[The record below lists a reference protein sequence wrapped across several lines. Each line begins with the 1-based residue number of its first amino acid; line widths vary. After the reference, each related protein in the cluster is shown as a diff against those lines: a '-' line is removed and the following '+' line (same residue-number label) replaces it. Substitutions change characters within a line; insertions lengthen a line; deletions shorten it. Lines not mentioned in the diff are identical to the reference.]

1 MTTTV
6 AFPTETAPC
15 LDFGMLRR
23 VFITL
28 GLGLL
33 LMSPMAPD
41 PIAFAVGGMVP
52 AVLIQ
57 IVSTPTMPAGILYF
71 LFWQWLQ
78 IFARVFQGVFDGMPM
93 SRSIYGQ
100 SVEDAYWYMMAS
112 VVVLAVAV
120 RIVLGNVPAPTER
133 NRIAHLNWRPADVF
147 AVYIG
152 SFVLSL
158 ITSQIVRF
166 VPSLY
171 QQFDAL
177 GKLKTA
183 VLLVLFTVV
192 LGLNKGYQFLFAA
205 LGIELVMGFTGLLSE
220 FRGVFI
226 VLAISAV
233 AARVKWTTITSI
245 AAVGWLVALLG
256 LALFWTAVKTDYR
269 AVATEASLRMEEET
283 TQEITA
289 SFEDRIGFILD
300 RVLSPDEIDWADAAY
315 SLVQR
320 LAYVDIF
327 GSVVSVRDTL
337 RDDPTLEQW
346 SDALSHVFQPR
357 FLFPNKA
364 SIVDSDVYLKLTK
377 ADPTEYRRINTSIS
391 VGYMGENY
399 YDLQFP
405 AMLAGIFAV
414 GFVVALVAR
423 YFMHLKLPW
432 MVREALVMGFVFT
445 AAGTGVEAAL
455 PKIIGSTVMFFVV
468 YALLARFAFP
478 TGLRWLDSR
487 SIQAREVEARMKN
500 VQQQQNW
507 RRPQP

>member
-6 AFPTETAPC
+6 ALPSETVTR

-23 VFITL
+23 SLISFGMI
-28 GLGLL
+28 LL
-33 LMSPMAPD
+33 LLSPLAPD
-41 PIAFAVGGMVP
+41 PVAFAVGGMVP
-52 AVLIQ
+52 AFVIQ
-57 IVSTPTMPAGILYF
+57 IVSTPTMPAGILFF

-78 IFARVFQGVFDGMPM
+78 TFARAFQGIIDGMSM

-112 VVVLAVAV
+112 VIVLACAI
-120 RIVLGNVPAPTER
+120 RFVLGKLPEPTER
-133 NRIAHLNWRPADVF
+133 VRLAHLNWRPVDVF
-147 AVYIG
+147 MVYLA
-152 SFVLSL
+152 SFALHLVCL
-158 ITSQIVRF
+158 QIVRF
-166 VPSLY
+166 VPALY

-183 VLLVLFTVV
+183 VLLLLFTSVI
-192 LGLNKGYQFLFAA
+192 GHNKGYPFLFAA
-205 LGIELVMGFTGLLSE
+205 VGVELVFGFTGLLSE

-226 VLAISAV
+226 VLAISAI
-233 AARVKWTTITSI
+233 AAKVRWTSVTSI

-269 AVATEASLRMEEET
+269 VVATEANLRLEEEA

-289 SFEDRIGFILD
+289 SFEDRFGFIFD
-300 RVLSPDEIDWADAAY
+300 RLINPHEIDWNDAAY
-315 SLVQR
+315 ALVRR

-327 GSVVSVRDTL
+327 GSVVSVRDTA

-357 FLFPNKA
+357 FLFPNKRRL
-364 SIVDSDVYLKLTK
+364 VDTEVYLKLTR
-377 ADPTEYRRINTSIS
+377 ADPTEEIRINTSIS

-405 AMLAGIFAV
+405 SMLIGIFAI
-414 GFVVALVAR
+414 GCLVALVAR
-423 YFMHLKLPW
+423 YFMMLKLPW
-432 MVREALVMGFVFT
+432 MVREALVMGFIFT
-445 AAGTGVEAAL
+445 VAGTGVEASL
-455 PKIIGSTVMFFVV
+455 PKIVGSTVMFFVV
-468 YALLARFAFP
+468 YALLARFALP

-487 SIQAREVEARMKN
+487 SNMARDVEAR
-500 VQQQQNW
+500 QRQAQQQNY

>member
-6 AFPTETAPC
+6 AFPMETATR

-23 VFITL
+23 VFISL
-28 GLGLL
+28 GLIL
-33 LMSPMAPD
+33 LMVSPMAPD
-41 PIAFAVGGMVP
+41 PIAFAIGGLVP

-78 IFARVFQGVFDGMPM
+78 IFARVFQGVIDGMPL
-93 SRSIYGQ
+93 SRSVYGQ
-100 SVEDAYWYMMAS
+100 SIEDAYWYMMAS
-112 VVVLAVAV
+112 VIVLAGAV
-120 RIVLGNVPAPTER
+120 RFVLGNIPAPTER
-133 NRIAHLNWRPADVF
+133 NRLAHLNWRPVDVF
-147 AVYIG
+147 VIDMG
-152 SFVLSL
+152 SFVLGL
-158 ITSQIVRF
+158 ATNQIIRF

-183 VLLVLFTVV
+183 VLLLLFAVV
-192 LGLNKGYQFLFAA
+192 LGRNKGYSFLFAA

-226 VLAISAV
+226 VLAISAIT
-233 AARVKWTTITSI
+233 ARVKWTSITSI

-269 AVATEASLRMEEET
+269 AVATEAGFRFEEEV

-289 SFEDRIGFILD
+289 SFEDRIGFIAD
-300 RVLSPDEIDWADAAY
+300 RILNPGDIDWGDSAY
-315 SLVQR
+315 ALVRR

-364 SIVDSDVYLKLTK
+364 SIVDSQVYFKLTR
-377 ADPTEYRRINTSIS
+377 ADPTEVFRINTSIS

-405 AMLAGIFAV
+405 AMLVGIFVV
-414 GFVVALVAR
+414 GFVVAVVAR
-423 YFMHLKLPW
+423 YFMYLKLPW
-432 MVREALVMGFVFT
+432 MVREALVMG
-445 AAGTGVEAAL
+445 
-455 PKIIGSTVMFFVV
+455 
-468 YALLARFAFP
+468 
-478 TGLRWLDSR
+478 
-487 SIQAREVEARMKN
+487 
-500 VQQQQNW
+500 
-507 RRPQP
+507 

>member
-1 MTTTV
+1 METV
-6 AFPTETAPC
+6 TR

-23 VFITL
+23 VFISL
-28 GLGLL
+28 GLVLL
-33 LMSPMAPD
+33 LISPMAPD
-41 PIAFAVGGMVP
+41 PIAFAVGGLIP

-78 IFARVFQGVFDGMPM
+78 IFARAFQGVIDGMSM
-93 SRSIYGQ
+93 SRSVYGQ
-100 SVEDAYWYMMAS
+100 SIEDAYWYMMAS
-112 VVVLAVAV
+112 VIVLAGAV
-120 RIVLGNVPAPTER
+120 RIVLGNIPAPTER
-133 NRIAHLNWRPADVF
+133 NRLAHLNWRPIDVF
-147 AVYIG
+147 MLYMA

-158 ITSQIVRF
+158 ATNQIIRF

-183 VLLVLFTVV
+183 VLLLLFTVV
-192 LGLNKGYQFLFAA
+192 LGSNKGYQFLFAA

-233 AARVKWTTITSI
+233 AARVKWTSVTTI

-269 AVATEASLRMEEET
+269 AVATEASLRIEEEV

-300 RVLSPDEIDWADAAY
+300 RVINPGEIDWGDAAY
-315 SLVQR
+315 ALVAR

-364 SIVDSDVYLKLTK
+364 SIVDSAVYFKLTR
-377 ADPTEYRRINTSIS
+377 ADPTEVFRINTSIS

-405 AMLAGIFAV
+405 AMLVGIFVV

-423 YFMHLKLPW
+423 YFMYLKLPW
-432 MVREALVMGFVFT
+432 MVREALVMGFIFT
-445 AAGTGVEAAL
+445 VAGTGVEAAL
-455 PKIIGSTVMFFVV
+455 PKIIGSAVMFFVV
-468 YALLARFAFP
+468 YALLIRFAFP

-487 SIQAREVEARMKN
+487 SNEARELESRLKQ
-500 VQQQQNW
+500 VQQQQSW